1 MERVACSGGHM
12 KRILVIEDSVEFR
25 EYVAEIL
32 RLCGFALD
40 EAPDAERAIVLAHQ
54 AHPDLI
60 LCDLHLPG
68 TDGYSV
74 VQTIRR
80 HEGRVPFV
88 VLSADAEEAER
99 SIELGA
105 EAYIVKPIA
114 VNDLV
119 NLVRRCMED
128 LPEAA

>member
-1 MERVACSGGHM
+1 M

-25 EYVAEIL
+25 EYVAEVL

-40 EAPDAERAIVLAHQ
+40 EAPDASRAIVLAHQ

-68 TDGYSV
+68 VDGFSAI
-74 VQTIRR
+74 QTIRR

-88 VLSADAEEAER
+88 VLSADAEESQIQR
-99 SIELGA
+99 GIELGA
-105 EAYIVKPIA
+105 EAYVVKPIA

-119 NLVRRCMED
+119 NLVRRCMRPH
-128 LPEAA
+128 LPLAA

>member
-1 MERVACSGGHM
+1 M

-25 EYVAEIL
+25 EYIAEVL

-40 EAPDAERAIVLAHQ
+40 EAPDATRAIVLAHH

-68 TDGYSV
+68 IDGYSAV
-74 VQTIRR
+74 ETIQRR
-80 HEGRVPFV
+80 EGRVPFV
-88 VLSADAEEAER
+88 VLSADAEEAQIR
-99 SIELGA
+99 RGMELGA
-105 EAYIVKPIA
+105 EAYVLKPIA

-119 NLVRRCMED
+119 NLVRRCIRH